1 MKNEEKL
8 TLEDILKDSRTIYVF
23 DIDGT
28 LSRFAY
34 GKRNHSICRAE
45 EWVTHSH
52 YSNLYQHIPP
62 IRSMQRFI
70 GMLDKEKVFI
80 NSKAESYKETLEKIE
95 FCIKHYNIPVKN
107 MFFALESNKEKL
119 EILNKIKERTG
130 VEEKYIVLIDDNV
143 TVLDYVFENSEYTT
157 VHISYFLD

>member
-1 MKNEEKL
+1 MNNGENL
-8 TLEDILKDSRTIYVF
+8 TLNDILEDSRTIYVF

-34 GKRNHSICRAE
+34 GKRNHSVCRSE
-45 EWVTHSH
+45 EWSSQSN
-52 YSNLYQHIPP
+52 YSNLYQHVPS

-80 NSKAESYKETLEKIE
+80 NSKAESRKEVLEKIE
-95 FCIKHYNIPVKN
+95 FCEKHYNIKQSN
-107 MFFALESNKEKL
+107 MYFALESNEEKL
-119 EILNKIKERTG
+119 EILNKIKEKTG
-130 VEEKYIVLIDDNV
+130 VDEEYIILVDDNV
-143 TVLDYVFENSEYTT
+143 AILDYIYENSNFTT